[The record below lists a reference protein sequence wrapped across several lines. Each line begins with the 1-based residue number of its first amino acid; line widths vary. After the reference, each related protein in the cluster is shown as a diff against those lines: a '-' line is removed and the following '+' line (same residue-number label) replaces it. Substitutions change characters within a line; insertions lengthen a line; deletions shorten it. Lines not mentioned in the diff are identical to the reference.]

1 MVVGRGSERAEGEP
15 PNLREP
21 GHLARG
27 YVMHCGCDRKLLGV
41 NELLEDRTA
50 VGQARRRQAGVRLG
64 DLLNQRVV
72 MGIPVAIAV
81 VQRRERGLEVLEQ
94 RRDIA
99 ELDIVDSAL
108 DRAAKTRITIA
119 LAPATLVEY
128 SRLPMMSVLTKLP
141 ATRAQKTSPM
151 R

>member
-1 MVVGRGSERAEGEP
+1 MLPAPIDSRVGPINAARMVVGRGSERAEGEP

-108 DRAAKTRITIA
+108 DRAAKIM
-119 LAPATLVEY
+119 
-128 SRLPMMSVLTKLP
+128 SQDDDRLGTGDLG
-141 ATRAQKTSPM
+141 
-151 R
+151 